1 MLFYK
6 ENTWIFLGIASDGSG
21 HPGTSAIRRA
31 RRDAGR
37 DRAAASGLSC
47 LRAKSWGAGR
57 EDTDAGMGKDL
68 IEYNVLV
75 ENGLRSVVRE
85 ALRRVAAEGWPG
97 THHAYITF
105 KTAAPGVEVP
115 DFLQTR
121 YPDELTI
128 VLQHQFWDLEVDDGS
143 FSVTLS
149 FNKVGQRIVV
159 PFAALTS
166 YADPSVQFGLQ
177 FGVPPEARGKKG
189 VPKAVPEAGSG
200 EAGGEKVPPEA
211 GGEKVPPEAGGEKV
225 PPEAGGEKIVALD
238 RFRKK

>member
-1 MLFYK
+1 M
-6 ENTWIFLGIASDGSG
+6 S
-21 HPGTSAIRRA
+21 
-31 RRDAGR
+31 
-37 DRAAASGLSC
+37 
-47 LRAKSWGAGR
+47 
-57 EDTDAGMGKDL
+57 KDL
-68 IEYNVLV
+68 IGYNTLV

-85 ALRRVAAEGWPG
+85 ALRRVAEEGWPG

-115 DFLQTR
+115 DFLHTR

-128 VLQHQFWDLEVDDGS
+128 VLQHQFWDLAVEDDS

-166 YADPSVQFGLQ
+166 YADPSVKFGLQ
-177 FGVPPEARGKKG
+177 FGASPEADGEMSTSEASDKPAKRKARGKKAEPEDRATG
-189 VPKAVPEAGSG
+189 SVPA
-200 EAGGEKVPPEA
+200 AGGEKAPPEA
-211 GGEKVPPEAGGEKV
+211 VEDDTDAQDANGEKVV
-225 PPEAGGEKIVALD
+225 TLD